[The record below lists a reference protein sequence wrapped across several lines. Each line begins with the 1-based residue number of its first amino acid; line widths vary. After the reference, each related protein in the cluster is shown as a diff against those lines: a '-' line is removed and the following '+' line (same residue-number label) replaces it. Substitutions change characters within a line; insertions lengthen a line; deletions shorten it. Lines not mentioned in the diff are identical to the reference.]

1 MPPHTPSPA
10 PPPSP
15 APRRPA
21 LTLGDVLHVRLV
33 REKLLQSLHEQQGL
47 VVALDTILPAV
58 EHLVQGSRLHLLSQG
73 SWGGGV

>member
-1 MPPHTPSPA
+1 MSAAPALA
-10 PPPSP
+10 PPLPHG
-15 APRRPA
+15 RPA

-58 EHLVQGSRLHLLSQG
+58 EHLIQGSRLHLLSQV
-73 SWGGGV
+73 SWGGV